1 MAVTATDTVLHL
13 RARAEAERQRGSQRA
28 AQLLAHVSHARR
40 LLVDRHGARRVWLFG
55 SLAVGQPTPE
65 SDIDLAVEGLPSSAY
80 FHALADLMGVF
91 HAPVDLVRLEEAAE
105 SLRERVL
112 LEGREL

>member
-1 MAVTATDTVLHL
+1 MAVTATETLLHL
-13 RARAEAERQRGSQRA
+13 RARAETECQRGRQRA
-28 AQLLAHVSHARR
+28 AHLLAYVSHARR
-40 LLVDRHGARRVWLFG
+40 LLIDSYGARRVWLFG
-55 SLAVGQPTPE
+55 SLVVGQPTPE
-65 SDIDLAVEGLPSSAY
+65 SDVDLAVEGLPTSDY
-80 FHALADLMGVF
+80 FKALADLMGLF